1 MAINYLRTAF
11 ASQYQPGQPARLRSG
26 ETLEEPGG
34 DYEALH
40 KQMKRL
46 FNAKPGK
53 KFGRFSDDIGESPF
67 SSWLKDYLEGKQGFA
82 AMSSRLFDQWQE
94 LLSGCQEEHHGHLML
109 VHEALADTEVV
120 YLLVVEAD
128 SAMRF
133 DGDQALDATDVLS
146 LSRLNLALRIEL
158 TNWRRDGGGGASSD
172 SDSNYLTLVHARGT
186 AEPGELFIRLC
197 GFANQVDVEKETLTF
212 LDAVEAFAKNEQPD
226 KAGEVRSRAYEF
238 CKEQHALGEP
248 VAIEALS
255 GYLDQDQPERFREF
269 ASKTTELPESGV
281 LHPDHRKVKKL
292 VRIGGSGGGM
302 SVSFSSD
309 LMNQAIYYDRDKDS
323 LTITRLPKVLREQL
337 QRYLD
342 TREE

>member
-82 AMSSRLFDQWQE
+82 AMSSRVFDQWQE

-120 YLLVVEAD
+120 YLLVIEAD

-158 TNWRRDGGGGASSD
+158 TDWQRDDGTNGD
-172 SDSNYLTLVHARGT
+172 SHYLTLVHARGS

-197 GFANQVDVEKETLTF
+197 GFTNQVDVEKETLTF
-212 LDAVEAFAKNEQPD
+212 LDAVEAFAKNEPPD
-226 KAGEVRSRAYEF
+226 KAGEVRGRAYEF

-269 ASKTTELPESGV
+269 AGKTTELPESGV

>member
-1 MAINYLRTAF
+1 MAIKYLRSAF

-26 ETLEEPGG
+26 DTLEEPGG

-46 FNAKPGK
+46 FNVKPGK
-53 KFGRFSDDIGESPF
+53 KYGRFSDNIGESPF
-67 SSWLKDYLEGKQGFA
+67 NSWLKNYLEGKQSFST
-82 AMSSRLFDQWQE
+82 MSSLLFDKWQE

-109 VHEALADTEVV
+109 VHEALADAEVF
-120 YLLVVEAD
+120 YLVVVEAD
-128 SAMRF
+128 SALRF
-133 DGDQALDATDVLS
+133 DGHQMLDATDILS
-146 LSRLNLALRIEL
+146 LSRLNLALRIEIDD
-158 TNWRRDGGGGASSD
+158 WQRDSGVSSD
-172 SDSNYLTLVHARGT
+172 SDYLTLVHARGT

-197 GFANQVDVEKETLTF
+197 GFTNQVDVDKETMTF
-212 LDAVEAFAKNEQPD
+212 LDAVEAFAKTGQPE

-255 GYLDQDQPERFREF
+255 VYLDEDQPERFREF
-269 ASKTTELPESGV
+269 ANKTAELPESGV

-309 LMNQAIYYDRDKDS
+309 LMNQAVYYDRDKDS

-337 QRYLD
+337 QRYLE